1 MTKYEMIAN
10 DLADRINN
18 NEFKETFKIPTEDQ
32 LVNEY
37 KVSKILFVVLSKYLW
52 KQV

>member
-18 NEFKETFKIPTEDQ
+18 NEFKELFEYFKKYAK
-32 LVNEY
+32 NW
-37 KVSKILFVVLSKYLW
+37 FVVMII
-52 KQV
+52 